1 MHQRLYF
8 CPTLLLAKDMDC
20 VVGELT
26 AEELGLAE
34 GGAPR
39 LPVLAAS
46 HAAIQ
51 RACSQEVSDTF
62 LTHPPSPGL

>member
-1 MHQRLYF
+1 M
-8 CPTLLLAKDMDC
+8 
-20 VVGELT
+20 VGELT